1 MNNFKKLL
9 KISDNINLRIEKSNT
24 NSKNNI
30 QFLKTSIFNIENMSL
45 NIKKFKFQKSF
56 KEFQINANQLTK
68 KINDYLKNPN
78 ESLKI
83 KLINQINFFN
93 NSLNNFN
100 SDLSKNSNKLN
111 NFNYYFN
118 QYKNNNISKKLKKT
132 IQNNSKLIL
141 LFKKR
146 NKLINK
152 KNNIKKEIFRSVK
165 NASPAPVDCKKLKSE
180 IDQLKTKIENLE
192 NTIKKAKE
200 KYASDSNINNEL
212 LELFKIQNY
221 NILKFFEDQKNRIND
236 IADGELQFD
245 YNQKELIKVNDNIHD
260 LQNKLAEDL
269 DILTLNEIE
278 KINNQISSLVELQQK
293 YLDNMLKGKERMNNY
308 SNDQAYLERKL
319 LNSQEQ
325 QLKDENKL
333 YQEYEKEK
341 DKLDKISEII
351 FNHEKDVNNLKK
363 DLTNKENNYNNN
375 CVNKP

>member
-1 MNNFKKLL
+1 
-9 KISDNINLRIEKSNT
+9 
-24 NSKNNI
+24 
-30 QFLKTSIFNIENMSL
+30 
-45 NIKKFKFQKSF
+45 
-56 KEFQINANQLTK
+56 
-68 KINDYLKNPN
+68 
-78 ESLKI
+78 
-83 KLINQINFFN
+83 
-93 NSLNNFN
+93 
-100 SDLSKNSNKLN
+100 
-111 NFNYYFN
+111 
-118 QYKNNNISKKLKKT
+118 
-132 IQNNSKLIL
+132 
-141 LFKKR
+141 
-146 NKLINK
+146 
-152 KNNIKKEIFRSVK
+152 
-165 NASPAPVDCKKLKSE
+165 
-180 IDQLKTKIENLE
+180 
-192 NTIKKAKE
+192 
-200 KYASDSNINNEL
+200 
-212 LELFKIQNY
+212 
-221 NILKFFEDQKNRIND
+221 LKFFEDQKNRIND

>member
-118 QYKNNNISKKLKKT
+118 QYKNNNI
-132 IQNNSKLIL
+132 
-141 LFKKR
+141 
-146 NKLINK
+146 
-152 KNNIKKEIFRSVK
+152 
-165 NASPAPVDCKKLKSE
+165 
-180 IDQLKTKIENLE
+180 
-192 NTIKKAKE
+192 
-200 KYASDSNINNEL
+200 
-212 LELFKIQNY
+212 
-221 NILKFFEDQKNRIND
+221 
-236 IADGELQFD
+236 
-245 YNQKELIKVNDNIHD
+245 
-260 LQNKLAEDL
+260 
-269 DILTLNEIE
+269 
-278 KINNQISSLVELQQK
+278 
-293 YLDNMLKGKERMNNY
+293 
-308 SNDQAYLERKL
+308 
-319 LNSQEQ
+319 
-325 QLKDENKL
+325 
-333 YQEYEKEK
+333 
-341 DKLDKISEII
+341 
-351 FNHEKDVNNLKK
+351 
-363 DLTNKENNYNNN
+363 
-375 CVNKP
+375 

>member
-351 FNHEKDVNNLKK
+351 SNHEKDVNNLKK